1 MCPDM
6 RRLSTVSLHD
16 RKKPPARQKVNS
28 TPFVRQY
35 GILNNKWGALLCQ
48 KEYQTYE
55 STEGCKEINHGSI
68 LKLADFYQ
76 VSTDYLLCRT
86 DNRNPENIELTE
98 LHINDEV
105 VELLKSER
113 FNNRLLCEII
123 SHEKFRELLTDAE
136 IYVDGIAT
144 MRFHDMNSSLA
155 AVRAMILEAHPEA
168 AADRAIKVLEACQA
182 EEEDFFCH
190 VTHKTWDTI
199 LHDIRKAHE
208 NDSESAPDTTPADEL
223 IREVQRAMQSP
234 GDKVQQFTEIFC
246 KAFQLKYKR
255 LSEEEHTTL
264 KKLFRKSPLIKHS
277 GMNFRRR
284 PWK

>member
-1 MCPDM
+1 MKCNVSIPERMKDL
-6 RRLSTVSLHD
+6 RVERHLSLEELEAAV
-16 RKKPPARQKVNS
+16 
-28 TPFVRQY
+28 
-35 GILNNKWGALLCQ
+35 GISKSALGS
-48 KEYQTYE
+48 YE

-123 SHEKFRELLTDAE
+123 SHEKFRELLADGE

-155 AVRAMILEAHPEA
+155 AVRA
-168 AADRAIKVLEACQA
+168 IKVLEACQV

-223 IREVQRAMQSP
+223 IRKVQKAMQSP
-234 GDKVQQFTEIFC
+234 GDRVQQFTEIFC

-255 LSEEEHTTL
+255 LSEEERTTL